1 MHPALA
7 RSHVAVI
14 TGAAAGI
21 GLAMA
26 EQCAAAGM
34 HLALLDSDTAA
45 LTRATQRLR
54 HAHEGLNV
62 RSVIGDVSDPAALD
76 ELVVQA
82 FALGPVTFLSNN
94 AATLRKAGPYD
105 APSAWRELFEINLM
119 PMIHLQHAI
128 VPRMLA
134 QGLPAAVVNVGSKEG
149 ITTPPGNAA
158 YSVAKA
164 GVRVLTEHLAHELR
178 QIEACPVSAFLLIP
192 GYTFTP
198 MNFPGMTDATEKP
211 AAPWTTG
218 QVIERLMRD
227 MDAGQFYVFCED
239 NEVTPELDRRRMRWS
254 MDDLIF
260 RRPPL
265 SRWHTDYRAEFA
277 DFVKGA

>member
-1 MHPALA
+1 MHPALSPA
-7 RSHVAVI
+7 HVAVI

-21 GLAMA
+21 GYAIA
-26 EQCAAAGM
+26 ERCAEAGM
-34 HLALLDSDTAA
+34 HLTLLDSDAA
-45 LTRATQRLR
+45 S
-54 HAHEGLNV
+54 LNKACHRMRERRPGITV
-62 RSVIGDVSDPAALD
+62 RGVIGDVSDPVALD
-76 ELVVQA
+76 QLIRQA

-94 AATLRKAGPYD
+94 AATLRKAGPCD
-105 APSAWRELFEINLM
+105 SAEDWRGLLDINLM

-128 VPRMLA
+128 VPRMLD
-134 QGLPAAVVNVGSKEG
+134 QGLAAAVVNVGSKEG

-178 QIEACPVSAFLLIP
+178 QIEENPVSAFLLIP

-198 MNFPGMTDATEKP
+198 MNFPGMTDETTKP

-218 QVIERLMRD
+218 QVVDRLMED
-227 MDAGQFYVFCED
+227 MEAGRFYVFCED

-265 SRWHTDYRAEFA
+265 SRWHPDYGEEFA